1 MTYSG
6 IEKKR
11 FAQLLEWG
19 TDDDEIRRF
28 FAETRIQLIQKGAK
42 VQNPPHGRPAR
53 IRMLV
58 QGMPQ
63 ATDQVVQK
71 WFGEHLKMLDPT
83 PVDDLLEEL
92 RLYEEAG
99 QSPPADDAKRL
110 ARSCLVHL
118 FSSDPSADL
127 LSFLRP
133 IKAEES
139 VELPETREV
148 SQPTPNEQNFDT
160 LPEALGRT
168 IIALA
173 EGRDPDEFLS
183 SLPPPIAAFVAGVQA
198 IFNSRDDDAQ
208 VAMEALDHQQAA
220 RTLLTE
226 YSTWK
231 ASARSSGVVRGLQM
245 LSFSHPDDVP
255 AFDFDRDEVL
265 AVCTRDSPETTVF
278 LHPFAIRT
286 TDGSWID
293 LSNDEHSKKLFYSS
307 GDLIAFPGGR
317 DTPRQPNRGE
327 IGIWRVAENEGSNT
341 GHRTNFHITS
351 DKTLVYEVRDVPFD
365 STNHDAVREYIKHAI
380 GERRTNVMPL
390 LFLLRDQLIVGSPPG
405 KDLSRNEGFD
415 AGLPAWHMLTA
426 FRREGR
432 SFVPGPLPPP
442 PEIYECETLA
452 SSLRKLFS
460 GEYWDTE
467 KPIKALT
474 RKLQDLIA
482 SGESKLSAKRAARL
496 QAELKTIDEHEEAM
510 SALLD
515 EVMRTPQIS
524 VRIDN
529 LVEEKASLLAEQKEQ
544 LRKSIQELEQKQ
556 TEFLETQR
564 QAEKEQKAVAPAIAK
579 AIRGAF
585 DQAKADALGTL
596 GEVAVFKTLIDELIE
611 RPGPVVGTYAH
622 QLGSMDSR
630 GGTSNI
636 RSSVVAG
643 QPIVNTL
650 RALGVT
656 PKAASAIEAVST
668 MARKCGLM
676 LIVDGLAGRVAAE
689 AWLHEGDTSGIVFEC
704 GFGETDDH
712 VIRAALGDAPAA
724 LAILDANLSPF
735 DLYARPL
742 IDAMLRRLAG
752 IQDPLFE
759 TRVLLSTVEGSAALP
774 LPTVAES
781 LSLRV
786 YLDHIPVFLQEGEAE
801 AWLEEIEDMEEP
813 TEWFAKLWKP
823 AKNKVLNYL
832 RSLPVEEAATIL
844 AALEVGKSN

>member
-83 PVDDLLEEL
+83 PVGDLLEEL

-99 QSPPADDAKRL
+99 QSPPADDAKQL

-148 SQPTPNEQNFDT
+148 SQPTPTEQNFDT

-183 SLPPPIAAFVAGVQA
+183 SLPPSIAAFVAGVQA
-198 IFNSRDDDAQ
+198 ISNSRDDDAQ

-341 GHRTNFHITS
+341 GHRTNFHIAS

-365 STNHDAVREYIKHAI
+365 STNHDAIREYIKHAI

-467 KPIKALT
+467 KPTKALT

-529 LVEEKASLLAEQKEQ
+529 LVKEKASLLAEQKEQ
-544 LRKSIQELEQKQ
+544 LHKSIQELEQKQ

-611 RPGPVVGTYAH
+611 RPGPVVGTYEH
-622 QLGSMDSR
+622 QLGPMDSR

-636 RSSVVAG
+636 RSSVVVG

-650 RALGVT
+650 RALEVT
-656 PKAASAIEAVST
+656 PKAASAIEAVGT
-668 MARKCGLM
+668 MARECGLM
-676 LIVDGLAGRVAAE
+676 LIVEGLAGRVAAE
-689 AWLHEGDTSGIVFEC
+689 AWLHEGDTSGVVFEC
-704 GFGETDDH
+704 GFGETDDR
-712 VIRAALGDAPAA
+712 VIRAALGDTPVS

-735 DLYARPL
+735 DVYARPL

-786 YLDHIPVFLQEGEAE
+786 YLDHIPVFLQESEAE

-832 RSLPVEEAATIL
+832 RSLPVEETATIL